1 MGKKDNA
8 TDIKL
13 TDESK
18 KMAGS
23 FSPYSEFGVTTYTPG
38 LKEYQELVPGT
49 RNYIPGTPISP
60 EQLYYNQSTWD
71 VIKKSASGFLHQ
83 GQAGFYKALGSW
95 DMQGLTDMATGNTEA
110 NYSNWAN
117 DKADDILAKSAKSDN
132 IYQNP
137 NGSIWNGSYLGKQIQ
152 SAGLT
157 GGIMFET
164 LLEQLALAYV
174 SGGTGN
180 VESISAKANMLRNM
194 VKQGTFG
201 AFKGLQETQINA
213 LETAANVEHLLMAER
228 EQRIQKKMEENNL
241 TYEQAMLGEMS
252 DKDIHLKANEA
263 ATLNFRAEAL
273 PLMALNAFQFGVTFG
288 AATKL
293 SSMRRPGITSG
304 WSGVTELASNQL
316 FNKISNPILRGV
328 SKGLFNPVTEMIEEG
343 VQTGI
348 QKYSVGET
356 LKRDVDYFD
365 EEMRDSMIGGFI
377 GGGMFSAMGS
387 VYNYANKKLNT
398 RNLDYLHNSFLN
410 ELPKRFMNSYENKV
424 KAEQAFDNAVQ
435 VYNSD
440 PTQENKI
447 AVEKAKLE
455 YEKSQKNAQSQATLD
470 ALHLDYIT
478 GNESA
483 FESHIAQM
491 QQIYDAVTSNDVA
504 KLQSL
509 GLMENGKE
517 KFAGSF
523 DLVRNTF
530 QKNISDAHTIRDMLD
545 DNLMNTTAD
554 FESAW
559 DITRNQFNTQESI
572 NNINQ
577 NRTEFEATLNKNP
590 QYALLSQEGKE
601 RFKIMQEL
609 KLLKEFEKQ
618 GVLGMRNSMRL
629 KELQEQLNQT
639 TSYSS
644 ADEAILS
651 TINTNSVIGNLFS
664 TIALNED
671 IDYNIEELKKL
682 QDKKYIAESIAKR
695 QAERNR
701 RTINSSNKSNK
712 EKKKEELQTNNQL
725 NPVTNAAIENQAVVK
740 LLWKLLQTANTLNPT
755 VATEPTPDPML
766 GGMLFDPE
774 NFILPEFDEPG
785 TTAEDEAAFVMQ
797 PHVFSEKD
805 ENHNR
810 VVNNYADV
818 IKAQY
823 EALEQNSGHKLTPKE
838 MFNLFIDKLG
848 ADKAY
853 KNFYLF
859 KEGWKK
865 AGLPVDDK
873 FDNILKDIF
882 SPLDRLVDVNTP
894 LVTPQ
899 DLEAESK
906 KTEETLAKQDFVTH
920 TTIEGQPITY
930 TGTKVAEPVLKVPF
944 LGIKYVEVL
953 DEETGQVKYVDVSE
967 ELNTNGGANLNVI
980 LNYHL
985 LKPGE
990 QFEVV
995 VDENWVDPSIEK
1007 GSQEW
1012 IDKVPMKLVYKGQVV
1027 GYAVHEVAW
1036 WNNKNTAD
1044 FSHIPDLTEESRKL
1058 MQQELI
1064 AQGKELTRQLRAY
1077 VISSGGK
1084 ATMEITTR
1092 SNGVRYTNKDGV
1104 LKSVAE
1110 VAPQST
1116 MAFAMDGQLH
1126 TGIGKPFT
1134 GKILNIKDL
1143 EFKGIATY
1151 MINQVGYENVEGE
1164 LVPVY
1169 VANQVISNH
1178 NQTSL
1183 QEYSKSLSRIYRVI
1197 DVINNNEAT
1206 NEFTVEMANKIL
1218 DEVSKLTKISKKE
1231 LLFKT
1236 GNIYKGMEKIKL
1248 MFPEKNNK
1256 GQYFVMFNKQAVGKN
1271 LPIVK
1276 EDGSVESKTY
1286 DEYVKENTHTNIK
1299 FWKIQDANGETMSI
1313 MYPQPRLEFKPAD
1326 VNSGINTH
1334 TATPQELATSLPATL
1349 DAVSDIEYQNFK
1361 NVGLTTTQ
1369 RLESIAAKLA
1379 ANQELSEREKEIY
1392 AAQKTLVDNINAVP
1406 EEVTEITSLQRR
1418 RIIQYLFNKILRELS
1433 VVDNLTTTT
1442 IREAIENAVENHLS
1456 HIGDTAEYRFLLE
1469 NKDEILGIGAFI
1481 KEHNTVR
1488 DNVLSFLSVELEET
1502 EEDVTLDEN
1511 GALVKGGDKASYEV
1525 SVRTALS
1532 TRTKMYFA
1540 GVAEKPS
1547 DKVVSEAFAGLPEYY
1562 SVDDVFDGL
1571 QQVLVSVPNDMKSFT
1586 NRVEAMVKI
1595 NPKEFGFLTSV
1606 LTVFNEA
1613 PTQVKKELLYRLNQS
1628 KVEMFFGMYSK
1639 LKDGSYKL
1647 QSLNSN
1653 SRDPKILLASKYRN
1667 NFNSSPLIST
1677 NKTGYSI
1684 NTNVA
1689 ESLLNI
1695 YAEWEKLGDISMVS
1709 DLEYMNWL
1717 SNFGIDINDVTAKE
1731 YKMMTSKKGFGSNS
1745 SLHGKLASN
1754 LKIYLKHQKESVA
1767 NDPAFMFLHDYSKT
1781 AKYSGTTITNYDS
1794 SGFIKDII
1802 NMEVK
1807 NTFNPMRSMYIAG
1820 KTINSFA
1827 QPNFVTEQLNE
1838 LKNPNGKMFANLL
1851 AAPFSQSSYL
1861 LDILAN
1867 NSRALGSL
1875 GISYM
1880 SLEALKQRGQKPY
1893 QKTGITDLSPQDL
1906 ELALLAQF
1914 MHEGVK
1920 LGEYNGFDMREA
1932 KLVSPA
1938 LSDSS
1943 QAFLLNA
1950 PAFVINK
1957 LKLDIDS
1964 DGNIKLSDEI
1974 LNLLYSQIVTPDLD
1988 RIIGFVKAG
1997 VSTDIAG
2004 QDIGSQMFTVLPQL
2018 NTLRNG
2024 ENFLLQDLHEAVR
2037 KGTSTEDVMN
2047 NYMGE
2052 IHKLLN
2058 NTIKSSVE
2066 AKIKVEDEVVTG
2078 DWVKYGFIDESG
2090 KINFLDAKYLE
2101 GTGGDTSVE
2110 KVRIAAYDYVINY
2123 VLSQSQWQMLFAGDF
2138 SNYFSDTKHN
2148 FSSIDGATNVLTLK
2162 SLAVGTDKVEA
2173 LGREYERVA
2182 EIAKI
2187 NLSKRLKALLSPGNR
2202 IANSF
2207 DQETEYLQVMINDV
2221 EGPSTTIKQIVK
2233 LWYPSVYSEHEY
2245 KLSEL
2250 EDTNKKLI
2258 EAESQNPFSETTQS
2272 LKAKRS
2278 ELIKS
2283 LQKTFPDV
2291 AAYFKIT
2298 GTDAQEYTT
2307 WQEHLHILYNQ
2318 GMISESVHT
2327 SIKNKLKS
2335 QSKNGVNES
2344 NRLTYEE
2351 RKTVFQPIKPLHA
2364 GLYFDDV
2371 YDKSDNL
2378 VYKTQRFVYVKTS
2391 SFPLLPEMVENSNLD
2406 KVRINLERLGKAN
2419 NMKVRASYQS
2429 GNKVGA
2435 IKNAISFNRLLN
2447 TEDESV
2453 LRELGES
2460 AYRLKRNN
2468 FSIQQDKPFKT
2479 DKNIKANKRDEVSR
2493 GTQFEDI
2500 LLGNDINQII
2510 DKIFPNFFDAKI
2522 LEELGI
2528 EVTDDKV
2535 SGKDLYAIYNHV
2547 YAKEQDLLKKD
2558 LYNKLGL
2565 NEVGQWEDNIQSLEK
2580 IRDVLQAQLTQQQDK
2595 DVLEIIY
2602 IVETKDATGKAQINY
2617 YNKAQLAELNKSR
2630 IDNNLPIVTPTKGQ
2644 FNLPL
2649 WITPNSRKFESVL
2662 NATVGNKLIR
2672 LKLPGFSSPVASQ
2685 EGFTY
2690 QELENYTGG
2699 GITFTSAYNPE
2710 IGLQATHYEDG
2721 SLKYAQVLVAN
2732 KFRGQDGK
2740 LMELP
2745 TVEVDGKMLLDT
2757 TKIDPSLLSMFS
2769 FRIPTSAHQSGAI
2782 IEIVGFLPHE
2792 QGDLMIVPKDHT
2804 TQLGEDYDIDTR
2816 YMYFFNTTV
2825 VDGVL
2830 RPIKYS
2836 DIPLTTKEQVEQ
2848 IYANYRDYKQ
2858 QLLDEYF
2865 SDKYSVWYNNRE
2877 RIIQLAFALDELNTL
2892 ETVGDT
2898 VNNFIDRVVGSNTEQ
2913 EIAELRAEVEYL
2925 TSEIIPPTSV
2935 KEQQQKLQGELNFY
2949 LDLLKEAFKNE
2960 KNEAYRN
2967 YVNQRKIE
2975 KIERAILEN
2984 ELINLYKSIYSTTNT
2999 KVQKSISATLSTD
3012 FAEDTADLIDSKLSK
3027 ESNYF
3032 LYDDRHQKKV
3042 LRFGASGKLGI
3053 GVHSNWVVLNSLFQ
3067 QMTVKPQLING
3078 YTEEGEEIPFF
3089 MTFGNL
3095 TTDGSLGLIAPDSN
3109 GFTTTQVNMINQNCS
3124 TDNQKLQVMGRRNE
3138 NKHTINVFALMNNL
3152 GLMSD
3157 KLSSG
3162 QIVGYPDLL
3171 ISQPI
3176 IRRYVELKEAYDS
3189 ISSEY
3194 SSSVE
3199 AEIKNK
3205 LIEEFGQG
3213 VEWASYEEEGE
3224 VITVVGVMDK
3234 QAYDK
3239 VSSELTGQT
3248 LYDNLVVNEGSYTNE
3263 NQWAVYEKF
3272 MELQR
3277 KSTQINEVQQL
3288 INIEGKGLGISY
3300 FDVIAKKNSLKG
3312 LLLMSDNIKNIS
3324 SMFGIM
3330 ETVAP
3335 DDVQRRM
3342 ELERQGYIMLETKP
3356 ESITMVKPTTAQN
3369 HKLINST
3376 ALAYNLWGNVFPF
3389 EGTPIEYQ
3397 INQILNI
3404 SGKRVGTQ
3412 KAMDISYKA
3421 LAAMQDFIYSW
3432 SGLGN
3437 LFEKPI
3443 QEEREDLFI
3452 RTNTNEPLAMYLDRL
3467 KRNGHPLFKEAFFR
3481 DLEFEIGFEGEES
3494 IIKYSLNDKSNFN
3507 KNEIYKIFL
3516 DLMDSEQQ
3524 VISTEPYTYAELAKD
3539 LLKYS
3544 MLSNQENGAIG
3555 FRNYIPISLFEKYG
3569 VAESLR
3575 LHASVTNTLSQSLLL
3590 NGDFKALLSMFGS
3603 MVENG
3608 EVNFSKNFRT
3618 LQEKSLFEG
3627 RVKGLINRLNNTYGT
3642 NIHVNYSNNSML
3654 TLEGKLIVGD
3664 INMDNFNS
3672 IFVRQYFQHNPE
3684 DASRLNWKEK
3694 KEWLDAEYRS
3704 TKFEDLDTFTS
3715 TNLEGD
3721 YYTIKNP
3728 NTQKFVLY
3736 AQIEP
3741 GIYRRLETLGSFGI
3755 NEYQPFTYD
3764 AKSMFEL
3771 NRTYTKTEVTVPVA
3785 KLPTKESMDKT
3796 LTELIKE
3803 IADSN
3808 QHHSDI
3814 AKILLEF
3821 VEDVPINYIDLSSV
3835 DTRGGSIEANGA
3847 YTATDTKIKMGGNI
3861 VELKGGQIYLNINK
3875 FKELL
3880 TSDKSHQYVL
3890 LEEMLHSITTNY
3902 IREYID
3908 ENATHFNENGD
3919 LVISYKVNPESV
3931 PIAVTRLLEV
3941 YRQAGKQF
3949 VQSIA
3954 QRNKESM
3961 GSLLKQLNQDVIF
3974 DGVEN
3979 RFKNLSEFMAGIMFD
3994 ERFRTQMSKL
4004 EYKGESILSRFAK
4017 AISKILAKVLPNS
4030 VKNNITENGYNA
4042 IMDLLDAKHQAPVDF
4057 NEESP
4062 QDFPDFVNEA
4072 EDFISSIPEFDDT
4085 QLPTGLPDPD
4095 FGTDVSGFDA
4105 VLQPIHTYQ
4114 VINGFP
4120 FSDELMAQILG
4131 GMKTITI
4138 RQPQMNNQS
4147 GIYNLKG
4154 KNFIVQKVDNRAVT
4168 LQDINKLGISTEE
4181 VLKAFG
4187 ISDVSEVRLPHIQEW
4202 FAGKNEMN
4210 VYVFKEVSENN
4221 FTLQPSVEDLG
4232 LNLQITK
4239 NDLKCK

>member
-1 MGKKDNA
+1 MGKKDTA
-8 TDIKL
+8 TTPVTDLKL

-18 KMAGS
+18 KLMGS
-23 FSPYSEFGVTTYTPG
+23 YSPYSQFGQAFYTPG
-38 LKEYQELVPGT
+38 LKEFDEMSPGT

-60 EQLYYNQSTWD
+60 EQLYYNQSTSD
-71 VIKKSASGFLHQ
+71 IISKSASGFYHQ
-83 GQAGFYKALGSW
+83 GQAGFLKALGSW
-95 DMQGLTDMATGNTEA
+95 DLSGITDMAIGRNKKGD
-110 NYSNWAN
+110 YSNWAN
-117 DKADDILAKSAKSDN
+117 DAADEILAESAKSDN

-157 GGIMFET
+157 GGIMAET
-164 LLEQLALAYV
+164 AMEQIITAFAT
-174 SGGTGN
+174 GGTGN
-180 VESISAKANMLRNM
+180 IEGLAAKANMLRGM
-194 VKQGTFG
+194 LKQGAFG
-201 AFKGLQETQINA
+201 ALKGIQETQINA
-213 LETAANVEHLLMAER
+213 LETMGNVQNTLMAER
-228 EQRIQKKMEENNL
+228 EARIEKKMMEQNL
-241 TYEQAMLGEMS
+241 THEQAMIGEMS
-252 DKDIHLKANEA
+252 DEDIHVKANEA

-288 AATKL
+288 AGTKL
-293 SSMRRPGITSG
+293 SNMRRPGVTSG
-304 WSGVTELASNQL
+304 WSGVTEMASNKL
-316 FNKISNPILRGV
+316 FDKISNPILRGTA
-328 SKGLFNPVTEMIEEG
+328 KGLFNPVTEMIEEG

-348 QKYSVGET
+348 QKYAVGET
-356 LKRDVDYFD
+356 LNRDVNYFD

-387 VYNYANKKLNT
+387 VVNMANKKFNK

-410 ELPKRFMNSYENKV
+410 ELPKRFMNSYEEKV
-424 KAEQAFDNAVQ
+424 KSEKAFDNAIQ
-435 VYNSD
+435 VYNSE
-440 PTQENKI
+440 PTEQNKV
-447 AVEKAKLE
+447 AVEKAKFE
-455 YEKSQKNAQSQATLD
+455 YEKAQKNAQSQTTLD
-470 ALHLDYIT
+470 ALHIDYLT

-483 FESHIAQM
+483 FESHVTQM
-491 QQIYDAVTSNDVA
+491 EQIYEAVMANDVSA
-504 KLQSL
+504 LQKL

-517 KFAGSF
+517 KFEGSF
-523 DLVRNTF
+523 DLVKSTF
-530 QKNISDAHTIRDMLD
+530 QKNIADAHKIKDMLD
-545 DNLMNTTAD
+545 DNLINTTSD

-559 DITRNQFNTQESI
+559 AITKNQFSTQESI
-572 NNINQ
+572 NNIAQ
-577 NRTEFEATLNKNP
+577 NNAQFEATLNKNP
-590 QYALLSQEGKE
+590 QYALLSNEGKE
-601 RFKIMQEL
+601 IFKIQKEL
-609 KLLKEFEKQ
+609 ELLRQFKSQ
-618 GVLGMRNSMRL
+618 DVLSNRNSMRL
-629 KELQEQLNQT
+629 QELQERLAELPNYNST
-639 TSYSS
+639 DS
-644 ADEAILS
+644 AIAS
-651 TINTNSVIGNLFS
+651 TINTNNVLGNLFGN
-664 TIALNED
+664 IALNED
-671 IDYNIEELKKL
+671 IDYNLEEMQKL
-682 QDKKYIAESIAKR
+682 QDKKHIAETIAKR

-701 RTINSSNKSNK
+701 KTINSSTKANKK
-712 EKKKEELQTNNQL
+712 KKKEELQNNNQL
-725 NPVTNAAIENQAVVK
+725 NPVTNAAIEN
-740 LLWKLLQTANTLNPT
+740 T
-755 VATEPTPDPML
+755 VAAQTLTPTPSAPTPDPML

-774 NFILPEFDEPG
+774 NFVLPEFEGPS

-797 PHVFSEKD
+797 PHIYSEKD
-805 ENHNR
+805 EAHNK

-823 EALEQNSGHKLTPKE
+823 EALKENSNHELTAKE

-859 KEGWKK
+859 KEGWRK
-865 AGLPVDDK
+865 AGLKVDDK
-873 FDNILKDIF
+873 FDNIIKDIF
-882 SPLDRLVDVNTP
+882 APLERLVDVNAP
-894 LVTPQ
+894 LTTTE
-899 DLEAESK
+899 DLEAETK
-906 KTEETLAKQDFVTH
+906 KTETALATQEFTSH
-920 TTIEGQPITY
+920 TTIEGTPIVY
-930 TGTKVAEPVLKVPF
+930 TGTKVAEPVLKIPF

-953 DEETGQVKYVDVSE
+953 DEETGQIKYVDVSE
-967 ELNTNGGANLNVI
+967 QLNTEGGANLNVI
-980 LNYHL
+980 LNFHL

-990 QFEVV
+990 QFEIV
-995 VDENWVDPSIEK
+995 VDENWNDVGIEK

-1012 IDKVPMKLVYKGQVV
+1012 IDKVPMKLVYKGVEV
-1027 GYAVHEVAW
+1027 AYAVHDVAW
-1036 WNNKNTAD
+1036 WNAKNTAD
-1044 FSHIPDLTEESRKL
+1044 FSHIPDLTPEARSI

-1064 AQGKELTRQLRAY
+1064 AQGKELTRQLRNY
-1077 VISSGGK
+1077 VVANGGK
-1084 ATMEITTR
+1084 ATMEITTK

-1104 LKSVAE
+1104 LNSVAE

-1134 GKILNIKDL
+1134 GKILNAEDL
-1143 EFKGIATY
+1143 AYKGIATY
-1151 MINQVGYENVEGE
+1151 MINQVGYENVDGE

-1183 QEYSKSLSRIYRVI
+1183 QEYSKSLSRIYRAV
-1197 DVINNNEAT
+1197 DVVNKGEDTA
-1206 NEFTVEMANKIL
+1206 EFTVEMANKIL
-1218 DEVSKLTKISKKE
+1218 DEVSKITKISKKE

-1236 GNIYKGMEKIKL
+1236 GSIYKGMENVKL
-1248 MFPEKNNK
+1248 MFPEKNNQ
-1256 GQYFVMFNKQAVGKN
+1256 GQHFVMFNKRAVGKN

-1276 EDGSVESKTY
+1276 ADNTVEAKPY

-1326 VNSGINTH
+1326 VNSGINPH
-1334 TATPQELATSLPATL
+1334 TATAQQLASSLPTQSL
-1349 DAVSDIEYQNFK
+1349 EEVSDIEYQNFK
-1361 NVGLTTTQ
+1361 NTGLTTSQ
-1369 RLESIAAKLA
+1369 RLESIASKLA

-1392 AAQKTLVDNINAVP
+1392 AAQKTLVDNLNAVP
-1406 EEVTEITSLQRR
+1406 EEITEITSLQRR

-1433 VVDNLTTTT
+1433 TTDNLTTTT
-1442 IREAIENAVENHLS
+1442 IREAIENAIGNHLS
-1456 HIGDTAEYRFLLE
+1456 HLGDTAEYRYLLE
-1469 NKDEILGIGAFI
+1469 NKDEILGTGAFT

-1502 EEDVTLDEN
+1502 EEDVSLDEN

-1540 GVAEKPS
+1540 GIAEKPS
-1547 DKVVSEAFAGLPEYY
+1547 DKVVSEEFAGLPEYY

-1571 QQVLVSVPNDMKSFT
+1571 QQALVSVPNDMKAFT

-1595 NPKEFGFLTSV
+1595 NPKEFGFLSSV
-1606 LTVFNEA
+1606 LTVLNEA
-1613 PTQVKKELLYRLNQS
+1613 PTQVRKELLYRLNQS

-1653 SRDPKILLASKYRN
+1653 SRDPKILLASKFRN

-1677 NKTGYSI
+1677 NKTGYTI

-1689 ESLLNI
+1689 ESLLNTF
-1695 YAEWEKLGDISMVS
+1695 AEWEKLGDISMVS

-1731 YKMMTSKKGFGSNS
+1731 YKIQTSKKGFGSNS
-1745 SLHGKLASN
+1745 SLHGKLVFN
-1754 LKIYLKHQKESVA
+1754 LKNYLKHQKESQVL
-1767 NDPAFMFLHDYSKT
+1767 NPAFIFLHDYVKT
-1781 AKYSGTTITNYDS
+1781 EKFSGTPITNYDS

-1827 QPNFVTEQLNE
+1827 QPNFVTEQLTDI
-1838 LKNPNGKMFANLL
+1838 KNPNSKMFANLL
-1851 AAPFSQSSYL
+1851 ESPFSKNSYL

-1867 NSRALGSL
+1867 NNRAVGAL
-1875 GISYM
+1875 GISYV

-1920 LGEYNGFDMREA
+1920 LGEYNGFDIREA
-1932 KLVSPA
+1932 KMTSPA

-1950 PAFVINK
+1950 PAFIINK

-1964 DGNIKLSDEI
+1964 EGNITLPEEI
-1974 LNLLYSQIVTPDLD
+1974 LNLLYSQIVSPDLE

-1997 VSTDIAG
+1997 VSTDISG

-2018 NTLRNG
+2018 NALRNG
-2024 ENFLLQDLHEAVR
+2024 ENFLLEDLHEAIR
-2037 KGTSTEDVMN
+2037 KGTSTEDVLN
-2047 NYMGE
+2047 KYMGE
-2052 IHKLLN
+2052 IHKLLSA
-2058 NTIKSSVE
+2058 TIKSSVE
-2066 AKIKVEDEVVTG
+2066 SKIKLEGETVTG
-2078 DWVKYGFIDESG
+2078 DWVKYGYIDETG

-2101 GTGGDTSVE
+2101 GTGGTNGIE

-2123 VLSQSQWQMLFAGDF
+2123 ILSQSQWQMLFAGDF

-2148 FSSIDGATNVLTLK
+2148 FSAIDGSTNVLTLK
-2162 SLAVGTDKVEA
+2162 TLAPEVDRIEA
-2173 LGREYERVA
+2173 LGAEYERVA

-2207 DQETEYLQVMINDV
+2207 DQETEYLQVMISDV

-2233 LWYPSVYSEHEY
+2233 LWYPSIYNEHEY
-2245 KLSEL
+2245 KMSEL
-2250 EDTNKKLI
+2250 EAVSKQLI
-2258 EAESQNPFSETTQS
+2258 EAESENPYSETAQS
-2272 LKAKRS
+2272 LKAKRA

-2318 GMISESVHT
+2318 GMISESVHA
-2327 SIKNKLKS
+2327 SIKTKLKS
-2335 QSKNGVNES
+2335 QSKNGVNDT
-2344 NRLTYEE
+2344 NKLTYEE
-2351 RKTVFQPIKPLHA
+2351 KKSVFQPIKPLHA

-2371 YDKSDNL
+2371 YDKAGNL

-2391 SFPLLPEMVENSNLD
+2391 SFPLLPEMVQNSNLD
-2406 KVRINLERLGKAN
+2406 KVRINLERLGQAT

-2435 IKNAISFNRLLN
+2435 VKNAISFNRLLN

-2453 LRELGES
+2453 MRELGES
-2460 AYRLKRNN
+2460 AYRLKRSN

-2479 DKNIKANKRDEVSR
+2479 DKNVKANKRDEVSR

-2500 LLGNDINQII
+2500 LLGNDINQIEE
-2510 DKIFPNFFDAKI
+2510 KIFPNFFDTKI

-2528 EVTDDKV
+2528 EVIDNKV
-2535 SGKDLYAIYNHV
+2535 SGKDLYSIYNHV

-2580 IRDVLQAQLTQQQDK
+2580 IRDLLQGQLTQQQDK

-2602 IVETKDATGKAQINY
+2602 IVETKDDAGKPQINY
-2617 YNKAQLAELNKSR
+2617 YNKTQLAEINKSR
-2630 IDNNLPIVTPTKGQ
+2630 LENNLPTVTPTKGQ

-2732 KFRGQDGK
+2732 KFRGEDGK
-2740 LMELP
+2740 LIELP
-2745 TVEVDGKMLLDT
+2745 MVEVDGKMLLDT

-2816 YMYFFNTTV
+2816 YMYFYNTTV

-2836 DIPLTTKEQVEQ
+2836 DIPITTKEQVQQ
-2848 IYANYRDYKQ
+2848 IYVNYRNYKQ

-2865 SDKYSVWYNNRE
+2865 SDKHSIWYNNRE
-2877 RIIQLAFALDELNTL
+2877 RIIQLAFVMNDIKVLQDSNK
-2892 ETVGDT
+2892 
-2898 VNNFIDRVVGSNTEQ
+2898 IDREEVE
-2913 EIAELRAEVEYL
+2913 ALRAEMEYL
-2925 TSEIIPPTSV
+2925 HSELITPSV
-2935 KEQQQKLQGELNFY
+2935 IKEQQQKLQAELDFY
-2949 LDLLKEAFKNE
+2949 LDLLQEAFKNE

-3012 FAEDTADLIDSKLSK
+3012 FAEDTADLIDEKLSK
-3027 ESNYF
+3027 ESSYF

-3067 QMTVKPQLING
+3067 QMSTKPQLING

-3095 TTDGSLGLIAPDSN
+3095 TTDGSLGLIRPDAN
-3109 GFTTTQVNMINQNCS
+3109 GYTTTQVNMINQNCS

-3157 KLSSG
+3157 KLSNG
-3162 QIVGYPDLL
+3162 QIVGYPDLF

-3176 IRRYVELKEAYDS
+3176 IRRYVELKESYDS
-3189 ISSEY
+3189 ISSDY

-3199 AEIKNK
+3199 AEIKAK
-3205 LIEEFGQG
+3205 LIEEFGAG
-3213 VEWASYEEEGE
+3213 VEWASFEEEGE
-3224 VITVVGVMDK
+3224 TITVVGTMS
-3234 QAYDK
+3234 YESYNR
-3239 VSSELTGQT
+3239 VSDGLTGQT
-3248 LYDNLVVNEGSYTNE
+3248 LYDNLSVGEGSYTNE
-3263 NQWAVYEKF
+3263 NQWAVFEKF
-3272 MELQR
+3272 LELQR
-3277 KSTQINEVQQL
+3277 KSIEINEVQQL
-3288 INIEGKGLGISY
+3288 INIEGKGLGVSY
-3300 FDVIAKKNSLKG
+3300 FDVIAKKNALKSF
-3312 LLLMSDNIKNIS
+3312 LLMSNNIKGIT
-3324 SMFGIM
+3324 SMFGIV
-3330 ETVAP
+3330 EDVAP
-3335 DDVQRRM
+3335 DDTARRM
-3342 ELERQGYIMLETKP
+3342 ELEREGYILLEAK
-3356 ESITMVKPTTAQN
+3356 EYNITMVKPTTAQN

-3389 EGTPIEYQ
+3389 EGTPIETQ
-3397 INQILNI
+3397 INEILSI
-3404 SGKRVGTQ
+3404 SGKRVGSQ

-3432 SGLGN
+3432 SGLGQ
-3437 LFEKPI
+3437 LFDKDI
-3443 QEEREDLFI
+3443 QAEREALFI
-3452 RTNTNEPLAMYLDRL
+3452 RTTTNEPLAMYLDRL
-3467 KRNGHPLFKEAFFR
+3467 KRNGHPIFKEAFFR
-3481 DLEFEIGFEGEES
+3481 DLEFEIGFETEES
-3494 IIKYSLNDKSNFN
+3494 LVKYSLNDKSNFN

-3516 DLMDSEQQ
+3516 DLMNSDQE
-3524 VISTEPYTYAELAKD
+3524 VEAGKPYTYAELVKD

-3555 FRNYIPISLFEKYG
+3555 FRNYLPISLFEKYG

-3575 LHASVTNTLSQSLLL
+3575 LHASVTNNLSQSLLL
-3590 NGDFKALLSMFGS
+3590 NGDFKTLLVLFNGMI
-3603 MVENG
+3603 ENG
-3608 EVNFSKNFRT
+3608 EVNFSKQFKT
-3618 LQEKSLFEG
+3618 LQEKNQFEG
-3627 RVKGLINRLNNTYGT
+3627 RVKGLINRINSTHNT
-3642 NIHVNYSNNSML
+3642 NIHVNYTNNGLFS
-3654 TLEGKLIVGD
+3654 LEGKLMVGD
-3664 INMDNFNS
+3664 INMDNINS

-3684 DASRLNWKEK
+3684 DATRLNWKEK
-3694 KEWLDAEYRS
+3694 KAWMDKEYQGA
-3704 TKFEDLDTFTS
+3704 KFEDLDTFTS
-3715 TNLEGD
+3715 TELEGD

-3728 NTQKFVLY
+3728 INQRFTLY
-3736 AQIEP
+3736 AQVEP
-3741 GIYRRLETLGSFGI
+3741 GIYRRLETLGAFGV
-3755 NEYQPFTYD
+3755 NEYQPFQYN

-3771 NRTYTKTEVTVPVA
+3771 NRTYTKIEHGVPVA
-3785 KLPTKESMDKT
+3785 KLPTKNSMDKT
-3796 LTELIKE
+3796 LVELIKD

-3808 QHHSDI
+3808 LHHSDI

-3821 VEDVPINYIDLSSV
+3821 VQNIPINYVDLNTV
-3835 DTRGGSIEANGA
+3835 NTKDGTVEANGA
-3847 YTATDTKIKMGGNI
+3847 YTTADTKIKVNGNI
-3861 VELKGGQIYLNINK
+3861 VELKGGEIYLNINK

-3890 LEEMLHSITTNY
+3890 LEEMLHSITTDY
-3902 IREYID
+3902 IRKFVD

-3919 LVISYKVNPESV
+3919 LVISFKVKPEDV
-3931 PIAVTRLLEV
+3931 PITVTRLLEV

-3954 QRNKESM
+3954 DRNKQSM
-3961 GSLLKQLNQDVIF
+3961 GTLLKQLNENVVF

-3994 ERFRTQMSKL
+3994 ERFRTQMSKI

-4030 VKNNITENGYNA
+4030 VTNNITENGYNA
-4042 IMDLLDAKHQAPVDF
+4042 IMDLLDAKHQAPIDF
-4057 NEESP
+4057 NEQGPSQE
-4062 QDFPDFVNEA
+4062 FPDFLNDIESLA
-4072 EDFISSIPEFDDT
+4072 NSLPEFDDT
-4085 QLPTGLPDPD
+4085 QLPTNLPDPD
-4095 FGTDVSGFDA
+4095 FGTGATGFDA

-4120 FSDELMAQILG
+4120 FSEELMLQVLNG
-4131 GMKTITI
+4131 SKSITI

-4147 GIYNLKG
+4147 GIYNLNG
-4154 KNFIVQKVDNRAVT
+4154 RNFIVQKVDNRAVT
-4168 LQDINKLGISTEE
+4168 LQEINELGISTEE

-4187 ISDVSEVRLPHIQEW
+4187 ISDVSEVRLSHIQEW

-4232 LNLQITK
+4232 LNLQINR